1 MTDVIAD
8 MLTRIRNALAARH
21 ASVTIPYSKIK
32 ESIAEILVANNFVT
46 SFKVDSSGQFKTI
59 VIDLDHPSASI
70 TAISRISKP
79 SRRIYAAS
87 ADIPTVLGGR
97 GIIIVSTSGG
107 VMTNKEARKR
117 GLGGELICKV
127 W

>member
-1 MTDVIAD
+1 MTDSIAD

-21 ASVTIPYSKIK
+21 SSVTLPYSKIK
-32 ESIAEILVANNFVT
+32 ESIAEILKSNHFVL
-46 SFKVDSSGQFKTI
+46 DYRIDASGQFKTI
-59 VIDLDHPSASI
+59 VISLDESAPTI
-70 TAISRISKP
+70 TTISRISKP
-79 SRRIYAAS
+79 SRRIYAGR
-87 ADIPTVLGGR
+87 DEIPSVLGGR